1 MSLILLTP
9 LEKAIA
15 QLETGL
21 QTTATNPAD
30 DLHRDGVIQRFEYT
44 MDLAWKLLQRYLRE
58 HFQVQDAAIRSKKDI
73 FREAARLQLIDDAER
88 WIGHY
93 EARNETSHDYNHE
106 KAEAVFE
113 RAKMFLPD
121 AQALLEVLRRVS

>member
-1 MSLILLTP
+1 MPILLTP

-15 QLETGL
+15 QLEAGL
-21 QTTATNPAD
+21 QTMSTNPTD

-44 MDLAWKLLQRYLRE
+44 MDLAWKLLQRFLTQ

-73 FREAARLQLIDDAER
+73 FREAARLRLIADAEQ

-93 EARNETSHDYNHE
+93 EARNETSHDYNQD
-106 KAEAVFE
+106 KADAVFE

-121 AQALLEVLRRVS
+121 VQDLLEVLRRVS

>member
-1 MSLILLTP
+1 MPILLSP

-15 QLETGL
+15 QLEAGL
-21 QTTATNPAD
+21 QTIASNPAD
-30 DLHRDGVIQRFEYT
+30 DLHRDGVIHRFEYT
-44 MDLAWKLLQRYLRE
+44 MALAWKLLQRFLRE
-58 HFQVQDAAIRSKKDI
+58 HFQVQEAAIRSKKDI
-73 FREAARLQLIDDAER
+73 FREAARLELIADAEQ

-121 AQALLEVLRRVS
+121 AQALLDVLRRVS